1 MNEPV
6 LTHQICAGERWDSL
20 AWRYYADIAEI
31 PRLIHA
37 NPHLALCE
45 VLPQGQIL
53 FVPIL
58 KVRQH
63 NQADMPI
70 WLQGDDDE

>member
-1 MNEPV
+1 MNEAV

-20 AWRYYADIAEI
+20 AWRYYADVGEMA
-31 PRLIHA
+31 RLIHA

-45 VLPQGQIL
+45 SLPQGQIL

-58 KVRQH
+58 KVRQRS
-63 NQADMPI
+63 QADMPI